1 MGKRTQA
8 PLLIISLLIVPFL
21 IFAIAQIFPKDWGT
35 LPRPIPTPT
44 LGVVGSAIAI
54 DNIVN
59 WPMCKDAKARA
70 KDVEEIDISGMTG
83 ATDQMKDERIC
94 FRYAFR
100 ISARRGRTYCST
112 GSGSFP
118 PGEMTGPYFEF
129 VALDSRAVRVMT
141 W

>member
-83 ATDQMKDERIC
+83 ATDQMKDTNYHDCWYRVLLPKGEWAVLPKSNERIC

-112 GSGSFP
+112 GSG
-118 PGEMTGPYFEF
+118 
-129 VALDSRAVRVMT
+129 
-141 W
+141 